1 VLRLSSQDGEL
12 FRHPVKMW
20 LFVYGSPVSI
30 GVNPLSA
37 LKHYIEWGNEG
48 EIGWR
53 RNACL
58 GFA

>member
-1 VLRLSSQDGEL
+1 MVNYRLFL
-12 FRHPVKMW
+12 HPVKMW

-30 GVNPLSA
+30 DVNPLSA
-37 LKHYIEWGNEG
+37 LKHYIERENEG
-48 EIGWR
+48 DIGWR

>member
-1 VLRLSSQDGEL
+1 MVNYRLFL
-12 FRHPVKMW
+12 HPVTIW
-20 LFVYGSPVSI
+20 LFVYGSLVSI
-30 GVNPLSA
+30 DVNSLYA
-37 LKHYIEWGNEG
+37 LKHYIEMGNEG